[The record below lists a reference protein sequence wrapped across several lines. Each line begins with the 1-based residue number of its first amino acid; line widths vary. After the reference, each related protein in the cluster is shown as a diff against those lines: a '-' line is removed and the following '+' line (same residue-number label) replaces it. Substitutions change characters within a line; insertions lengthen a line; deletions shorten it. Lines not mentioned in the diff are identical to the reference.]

1 MQPKWKRRLGLAG
14 LVGAIAWTSVGCAQE
29 RPANN
34 QVQPNALSKHFFVGA
49 DLSDPGDDP
58 QFYMR
63 NTVIDVPYGADQEG
77 LFTASYAQPLSRI
90 RWEIDENV
98 LIARLTYDRIQNTGP
113 ESTAA
118 MTNGQFPPDGTG
130 ATATTQGQVVA
141 MFNIQSHFDIR
152 RSYNPQTGEEY
163 NVIVENS
170 TDRPWYQREYMRVDW
185 SKNLVTDGY
194 DFDSL
199 SQIGIFGG
207 VKFDPESYEVTD
219 PNDPNA
225 PAFDMDTG
233 YFDITTKAFATPSTV
248 DTPFGSFPA
257 CFLPGDWGGNYPV
270 SNCSPTEVT
279 LRLSFKR
286 VTDNDFE
293 PTD

>member
-1 MQPKWKRRLGLAG
+1 MQPKWIRRIGLAG
-14 LVGAIAWTSVGCAQE
+14 LVGAIAWTSVGVRQE
-29 RPANN
+29 RPAIN

-49 DLSDPGDDP
+49 DLSDPADDP

-63 NTVIDVPYGADQEG
+63 NTVVQVPYGADQDG
-77 LFTASYAQPLSRI
+77 LFTASYAQPLSRV
-90 RWEIDENV
+90 RWEITENA

-113 ESTAA
+113 EATAA
-118 MTNGQFPPDGTG
+118 MTGGQFPPDGAG
-130 ATATTQGQVVA
+130 SVATDSGQVVA

-170 TDRPWYQREYMRVDW
+170 TDRPWYQREYFRVDW

-207 VKFDPESYEVTD
+207 VKFDPETY
-219 PNDPNA
+219 
-225 PAFDMDTG
+225 
-233 YFDITTKAFATPSTV
+233 
-248 DTPFGSFPA
+248 
-257 CFLPGDWGGNYPV
+257 
-270 SNCSPTEVT
+270 
-279 LRLSFKR
+279 
-286 VTDNDFE
+286 
-293 PTD
+293 